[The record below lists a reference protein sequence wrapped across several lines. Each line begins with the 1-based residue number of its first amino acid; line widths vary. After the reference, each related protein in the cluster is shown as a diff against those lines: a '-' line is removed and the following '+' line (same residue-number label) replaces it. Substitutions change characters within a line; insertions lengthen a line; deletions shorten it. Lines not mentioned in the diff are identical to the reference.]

1 MPIVRKSTANP
12 KKKKPL
18 NVDWEKVDRTTDA
31 DIARQ
36 VAEDPDTAPLLDA
49 AWFRKARLVLPETV
63 DVSAIRDKLGL
74 SQRVFAARFG
84 FSLRTVQQWEQ
95 GRAVPERP
103 ARILLK
109 IIESEPQVVDRV
121 LTQV

>member
-1 MPIVRKSTANP
+1 MPIGKKSTADRP
-12 KKKKPL
+12 KKASG
-18 NVDWEKVDRTTDA
+18 VDWDKVRRTTDA

-49 AWFRKARLVLPETV
+49 AWFRKARLVVPATV
-63 DVSAIRDKLGL
+63 DVRAIRNKLGL
-74 SQRVFAARFG
+74 SQRGFAERFG

-95 GRAVPERP
+95 GRAMPERS

-109 IIESEPQVVDRV
+109 IIDSEPQAVERA
-121 LTQV
+121 LAQA